1 MASQPLPKSG
11 PITPM
16 LWFDG
21 VAEEA
26 ANLYVSVFPN
36 SRITA
41 VSRYSEAG
49 QEVHGQPP
57 GSAMVV
63 AFELDGQ
70 PFTALNGGPQ
80 FEFTEAISLQISC
93 ETQEQIDWYWD
104 RLSEG
109 GDLAAQNCGWLKDR
123 FGVSW
128 QVTPTIIGEV
138 LGGRGDP
145 AAAARVTSAF
155 MAMKKLD
162 IAALEAAAGE

>member
-1 MASQPLPKSG
+1 
-11 PITPM
+11 
-16 LWFDG
+16 
-21 VAEEA
+21 
-26 ANLYVSVFPN
+26 
-36 SRITA
+36 
-41 VSRYSEAG
+41 
-49 QEVHGQPP
+49 
-57 GSAMVV
+57 MVV

-80 FEFTEAISLQISC
+80 FSFTEAISLQISC

-109 GDLAAQNCGWLKDR
+109 GDPAAQNCGWLKDR

-138 LGGRGDP
+138 LGGGGDP
-145 AAAARVTSAF
+145 TAAARVTNAF

-162 IAALEAAAGE
+162 IAALERAAAGE